1 MQLTHKI
8 ELDATHEQI
17 AYFKQ
22 AAGTARFTWNWALAE
37 WQRQYAAG
45 GKPNAMALKKQFNAI
60 KYLEYP
66 WLAAMH
72 RDSHAQPF
80 TYLGKAWDRFFN
92 DIRAGNPAHEPRFKK
107 KNRSVDRFYV
117 ANDKFRLEGNA
128 VVLPKVGKVNLREPL
143 RFSGKILGATV
154 SRTADRWF
162 IAIQV
167 EVIDAQAYCPRKQ
180 DGVIGVDLGI
190 TAAAVLSTGEKIH
203 SPKPLKRMLRRL
215 QIRQRRISRKVEI
228 AKHIAGYSGNLPQ
241 GVRLPISN
249 NRGKS
254 IFKVSRLH
262 ARISNIRK
270 DFTHQLTTRLCR
282 ENQTIVI
289 EDLNVKGMLANE
301 KLARSISDVG
311 FGEIRRQLDY
321 KKIRYG
327 TDLKIADRWYP
338 SSRLCSACGWKNDH
352 LTLQDRE
359 WPCLVCGL
367 LHDRDTN
374 AALNLKWL
382 ATKTALPVASSLVTM
397 EY

>member
-8 ELDATHEQI
+8 ELEGTHEQI

-37 WQRQYAAG
+37 WQRQYAVG
-45 GKPNAMALKKQFNAI
+45 LKPNAMALKKQFNAI
-60 KYLEYP
+60 KYHDFP
-66 WLAAMH
+66 WLIDMH

-80 TYLGKAWDRFFN
+80 TYLGNAWNRFFS
-92 DIRAGNPAHEPRFKK
+92 DIRAGKPAHEPRFKK
-107 KNRSVDRFYV
+107 KNRGVDSFYV
-117 ANDKFRLEGNA
+117 ANDKFRVEGDS
-128 VVLPKVGKVNLREPL
+128 VVLPKVGKVKLHEQL
-143 RFSGKILGATV
+143 RFSGKILGATI

-167 EVIDAQAYCPRKQ
+167 EVIDAQAYCQRQQ

-190 TAAAVLSTGEKIH
+190 TAAAVLSTGEKIQ
-203 SPKPLKRMLRRL
+203 SPKPLKSMLRRL
-215 QIRQRRISRKVEI
+215 QIRQRRISRKMEV
-228 AKHIAGYSGNLPQ
+228 AKKIAGYSGTLPQ

-249 NRGKS
+249 NRKKS
-254 IFKVSRLH
+254 ISKVSCLH
-262 ARISNIRK
+262 ARISNIRQ
-270 DFTHQLTTRLCR
+270 DFTHHLTTRLCR

-289 EDLNVKGMLANE
+289 EDLHVKGMLANE
-301 KLARSISDVG
+301 KLARSMSDVG
-311 FGEIRRQLDY
+311 FGEIRRQLEY

-327 TDLKIADRWYP
+327 TDLKVADRWYP

-359 WPCLVCGL
+359 WQCLVCGI
-367 LHDRDTN
+367 LHDRDIN

-382 ATKTALPVASSLVTM
+382 ATQTALPVASSLVTM
-397 EY
+397 EH